1 MKLILAMICMTAAAS
16 LLRSDEP
23 TAELT
28 FRKLISGPS
37 TVTLSYEAADHLLE
51 LQAVER
57 AGEDEIGIR
66 YVSDGSPGI
75 SFGRAV
81 YAGPL
86 RMFVD
91 PSRVLLPSDLYRRS
105 LWSIRMSQLK
115 QQRFAAA
122 ALGDFRDSQW
132 NLLLDHERSAVAGV
146 LRISAGKLGLGSA
159 VLCSW
164 TADASGA
171 EDWTYPV
178 GSSRMH
184 VSAAGWAVWD
194 GAYFDAGVS
203 GGISTS
209 RFCMPALWAGAGCSW
224 KLNRL
229 QGHAGV
235 FLQSEGVR
243 TAGGDVLGAARG
255 AVIEG
260 EFILISGVTL
270 SAGYRWSLSENPRQP
285 DNAVTGNAAMEGAA
299 ALSFGAADFML
310 AGEYRISGSRGDETE
325 HIGISLEAEF
335 HGCSL
340 PWSAEASW
348 KPGEGYRFTVSG
360 EHQAGAFTFIGS
372 IETALH
378 NRKASFSSLRIT
390 VEASSGQV
398 SSSVRYVSS
407 RGLSLSF
414 TGSVPIYPR

>member
-1 MKLILAMICMTAAAS
+1 MTAAAS
-16 LLRSDEP
+16 MLRSDEP

-37 TVTLSYEAADHLLE
+37 TVTFSYEAADHLLE

-66 YVSDGSPGI
+66 YASESSPSI

-91 PSRVLLPSDLYRRS
+91 PSRVFLPSDLHRRS

-115 QQRFAAA
+115 QQRFAAGA
-122 ALGDFRDSQW
+122 SGEFRDSQW

-159 VLCSW
+159 VLCRW
-164 TADASGA
+164 TADASGP
-171 EDWTYPV
+171 EDWVYPV
-178 GSSRMH
+178 GNRSSTH
-184 VSAAGWAVWD
+184 LSAAGWAVWD
-194 GAYFDAGVS
+194 GDYLSAGVS

-209 RFCMPALWAGAGCSW
+209 PLCMPAAWAGAGCSW

-229 QGHAGV
+229 QGHAGM

-255 AVIEG
+255 AMIEG
-260 EFILISGVTL
+260 EFILVSGVAL
-270 SAGYRWSLSENPRQP
+270 SAGYRWSLSEKPRQP
-285 DNAVTGNAAMEGAA
+285 DNAVTGDAAMEGSVAIS
-299 ALSFGAADFML
+299 LGAADFMF
-310 AGEYRISGSRGDETE
+310 AGEYRISGSRGNEAE
-325 HIGISLEAEF
+325 HIVISLEAEF

-348 KPGEGYRFTVSG
+348 KPGEGYRLVVSG
-360 EHQAGAFTFIGS
+360 EHQAGFFNFSGS

-378 NRKASFSSLRIT
+378 NRKASFRSLRVA

-414 TGSVPIYPR
+414 TGSIPIYPR